1 MQRNMHPEIYFFSST
16 GNSYLIARDLA
27 AKTNG
32 KLIPIASL
40 LDQKTI
46 SPIADVIG
54 IVFPVYFTRA
64 PVIVDDFAAKLQN
77 TGNKYIFAVCTYG
90 GGTGDSLKIV
100 DEKLHL
106 HSGKLSARY
115 GIHMTQNAFKKFW
128 EKPAALNRK
137 MVKKVDLIVRN
148 ISQRKNGTFFSNI
161 VMYLLLSPF
170 RGLFISLT
178 KKSLAKM
185 SGLSPE
191 DALDRLIRHSD
202 KSYRVN
208 ETCDGCGICERIC
221 PVKNIKMVD
230 NRPVWQSCCEAC
242 IGCYNW
248 CPNRAIWGGV
258 AQKGYFYR
266 NPEVKL
272 GDLIIRK

>member
-1 MQRNMHPEIYFFSST
+1 MNPEIYFFSST

-46 SPIADVIG
+46 SITADVIG
-54 IVFPVYFTRA
+54 IVFPVYFTRT
-64 PVIVDDFAAKLQN
+64 PVIIEEFADKLKN
-77 TGNKYIFAVCTYG
+77 TGGKYIFAVCNYG
-90 GGTGDSLKIV
+90 GGTGDSLKIL
-100 DEKLHL
+100 DEKLNMHGGRL
-106 HSGKLSARY
+106 FAKY

-128 EKPAALNRK
+128 EKPLVLNRN
-137 MVKKVDLIVRN
+137 MAKKVDAIVRN
-148 ISQRKNGTFFSNI
+148 ISRRKNGTFFFNI

-178 KKSLAKM
+178 KNSLAKM

-191 DALDRLIRHSD
+191 DSLDRLIRHSD
-202 KSYRVN
+202 KTYRVN
-208 ETCDGCGICERIC
+208 EKCDGCGICERIC
-221 PVKNIKMVD
+221 PVKNIRMV
-230 NRPVWQSCCEAC
+230 NSRPVWQNHCEAC

-248 CPNRAIWGGV
+248 CPNRAISGGV
-258 AQKGYFYR
+258 AKQGYFYR
-266 NPEVKL
+266 NPEVKMA
-272 GDLIIRK
+272 DLIIRK

>member
-1 MQRNMHPEIYFFSST
+1 MNPEIYYFSST

-32 KLIPIASL
+32 KLIPVASL
-40 LDQKTI
+40 LDQKTV
-46 SPIADVIG
+46 SPAADVIG
-54 IVFPVYFTRA
+54 IVFPVYFTRT
-64 PVIVDDFAAKLQN
+64 PVIIEEFAGKLQN
-77 TGNKYIFAVCTYG
+77 IGNKYIFAVCNYG
-90 GGTGDSLKIV
+90 GGTGDSLKIL
-100 DEKLHL
+100 DEKLRL
-106 HSGKLSARY
+106 HGGRLSAKY

-128 EKPAALNRK
+128 EKPLVLNRN
-137 MVKKVDLIVRN
+137 MAKKVDAIVRN
-148 ISQRKNGTFFSNI
+148 ISQRINGMFFSNF

-170 RGLFISLT
+170 RGLFTSLT

-202 KSYRVN
+202 KTYRVN

-230 NRPVWQSCCEAC
+230 NRPVWQNHCEAC

-248 CPNRAIWGGV
+248 CPNRAISGGV

-266 NPEVKL
+266 NPDVKMA
-272 GDLIIRK
+272 DLIIRK